1 MTVMKECVEA
11 KDVMHSVQGV
21 FDTLARRWTGDI
33 LSAGID
39 GAQRFREY
47 RRAVDGISDRMLVQR
62 LRELETLGL
71 LSRTVV
77 PTSPVQVLYAPTP
90 HAVELMRAVQPL
102 VRWGK
107 RHMAKAGA
115 HVYAPAS

>member
-1 MTVMKECVEA
+1 MEDCEEA
-11 KDVMHSVQGV
+11 QSVMHSVQGV

-33 LSAGID
+33 LSAGVE

-62 LRELETLGL
+62 LRELESLGL

-77 PTSPVQVLYAPTP
+77 PTSPVQVLYAPTQ
-90 HAVELMRAVQPL
+90 HAIDLMQAVQPL

-107 RHMAKAGA
+107 QHMAKAGA
-115 HVYAPAS
+115 HVHAPAS